1 MPSGFTHVLLA
12 RTFPDRSG
20 IKDDELGLL
29 LDQYMPYF
37 QLGAMA
43 PDLPYSQQ
51 IKWKFGEDEANLANK
66 FHYDKTTEI
75 PLRAFE
81 YIKNLKGEEKDKALA
96 FFLGYAAHI
105 VADGIIHPYVRDK
118 VGDYDENQDKHRELE
133 MRIDVFFLDK
143 LTKGSVNLNYSNIH
157 DIIKDP
163 LQDFGTISRLFSK
176 LVNEVYGADIEPKD
190 VVGWVNNMHT
200 VFEAAESSNN
210 QFYAKIPGFK
220 GYLYLD
226 NDEVLKNHQADLIL
240 RLNEPKDRDQ
250 NFAGKDIRFFEDCL
264 PSFYSAF
271 KKVATAAYEYTF
283 NGGPMLTA
291 MNFPAINLDTGR
303 PLTAKSGNDLDANA
317 SFWGLV

>member
-1 MPSGFTHVLLA
+1 MPSGFTHVMLV
-12 RTFPDRSG
+12 RTFPESVG

-51 IKWKFGEDEANLANK
+51 IKWKFGEEEAHLADK
-66 FHYDKTTEI
+66 FHYEKTTEI

-81 YIKNLKGEEKDKALA
+81 YIKGLSGADRDKAFA
-96 FFLGYAAHI
+96 FFLGFAAHI

-118 VGDYDENQDKHRELE
+118 VGDYEKNKDAHRELE

-143 LTKGSVNLNYSNIH
+143 LTNGLNLNSTNIH
-157 DIIKDP
+157 DLIRDP
-163 LQDFGTISRLFSK
+163 LKDFKTISKLFSK

-210 QFYAKIPGFK
+210 QYYAKIPGFS

-226 NDEVLKNHQADLIL
+226 KDEVLKNHQADLIL
-240 RLNEPKDRDQ
+240 KLHEPKDRDQ
-250 NFAGKDIRFFEDCL
+250 NFAGRDVRFFEDCL

-283 NGGPMLTA
+283 NEGSMLTA
-291 MNFPAINLDTGR
+291 LNFPAINLDTGR
-303 PLTAKSGNDLDANA
+303 PLTATSGNDLNANA
-317 SFWGLV
+317 SYWGLS